1 VLTTMRRPVVVAG
14 VSSLLAATL
23 AGCSSS
29 SNSTKLSAG
38 HPSLPAS
45 SPAAPTPAAP
55 QGASTSFT
63 SSYSPLPGLRLTWPT
78 PGWVAIDEAAE
89 VIARPPGL
97 RGASLHVA
105 KGLYPAGPDGGFLTT
120 RPSAVAVID
129 ALRSLPALQTS
140 KPVRESIGHGLA
152 LIHVDVRL
160 SPSAPRSGFQYLSYK
175 GSFVTGVAYMIK
187 PGMSVRVYAG
197 VFRQPYGHEILDV
210 VASAPSGKTFARW
223 TVLAERAVKSL
234 RLPKGLVLGG
244 AVYD

>member
-1 VLTTMRRPVVVAG
+1 MHRRGVVVA
-14 VSSLLAATL
+14 VTAALLAATL
-23 AGCSSS
+23 AACSSS
-29 SNSTKLSAG
+29 SNTSLSAG
-38 HPSLPAS
+38 HPSPPAS
-45 SPAAPTPAAP
+45 SAAAPIPSASHA
-55 QGASTSFT
+55 ASTVFT
-63 SSYSPLPGLRLTWPT
+63 SSYSPLPGLQLTWPT
-78 PGWVAIDEAAE
+78 SGWVASDEAAE

-140 KPVRESIGHGLA
+140 KPVREYIGHGLA

-175 GSFVTGVAYMIK
+175 GSFVTGVAYTIK

-223 TVLAERAVKSL
+223 MVLAERAVRSL